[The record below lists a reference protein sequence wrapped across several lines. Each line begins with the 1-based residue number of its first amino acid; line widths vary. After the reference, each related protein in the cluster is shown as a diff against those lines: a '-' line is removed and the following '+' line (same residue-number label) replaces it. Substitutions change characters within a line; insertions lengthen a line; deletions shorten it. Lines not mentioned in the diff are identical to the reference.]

1 METTIE
7 QLENG
12 TIADRVIEI
21 KAVYKTTKQIIQ
33 PAFDSKLKWWAG
45 VERLS
50 EEQKKEK
57 EYYVVVGETA
67 AEKSHLNT
75 KITLKDG
82 VIFDL
87 NNDVDR
93 INWDWVKCCPQVAMS
108 FADAQASKALFYVH
122 IEGRES
128 EMRTRTIEKRHDA
141 VKLVLEDP
149 ATNYV
154 NRALLLNMD
163 MEGERPSVIK
173 DFLLETAEKSPEKIF
188 RIYRDKA
195 MKIHLLFLKGKK
207 MGLIKVDPRD
217 NVITYGTT
225 ILGISDESAI
235 AYLQSN
241 EDILMLLEREVN
253 PDYFQAKIQDAPAV
267 EAKEE
272 RALTPLEK
280 ANAARKIKEE
290 LNNK

>member
-21 KAVYKTTKQIIQ
+21 KAVYKTTKQTVQ
-33 PAFDSKLKWWAG
+33 PAFDPKTKWWAG

-50 EEQKKEK
+50 EEQKKERD
-57 EYYVVVGETA
+57 YYVVVGETT
-67 AEKSHLNT
+67 SDRVHLNT

-82 VIFDL
+82 LIFDL
-87 NNDVDR
+87 NNPVDR
-93 INWDWVKCCPQVAMS
+93 VNWDWVKACPQVAMS
-108 FADAQASKALFYVH
+108 FAEAQSSKALFYVH

-128 EMRTRTIEKRHDA
+128 EMRTRTVEKRHEA

-149 ATNYV
+149 TTNYV

-163 MEGERPSVIK
+163 MEGEQPSVIK
-173 DFLLETAEKSPEKIF
+173 DFLLETAEKTPEKIF

-195 MKIHLLFLKGKK
+195 MKIHLLYLKGKK
-207 MGLIKVDPRD
+207 MGLVKTDPRD
-217 NVITYGTT
+217 NVVTYGTT
-225 ILGISDESAI
+225 ILGISDDSAI

-253 PDYFQAKIQDAPAV
+253 PEYFATKLPETEIPV
-267 EAKEE
+267 REE
-272 RALTPLEK
+272 KVLTPLEK
-280 ANAARKIKEE
+280 AQAARKLKEE
-290 LNNK
+290 SK

>member
-12 TIADRVIEI
+12 TVTDRVIEI
-21 KAVYKTTKQIIQ
+21 KSIYKSTKQTVQ
-33 PAFDSKLKWWAG
+33 PAFDSKIKWWAG

-50 EEQKKEK
+50 DDLKKNK
-57 EYYVVVGETA
+57 EYYVVVGETTA
-67 AEKSHLNT
+67 DRVHLNT

-82 VIFDL
+82 LIFDL
-87 NNDVDR
+87 SNEVDK
-93 INWDWVKCCPQVAMS
+93 INWDWVKHCPQVAMS
-108 FADAQASKALFYVH
+108 FAEAQSSKALFYVH

-128 EMRTRTIEKRHDA
+128 EMRTRTVEKRHEA
-141 VKLVLEDP
+141 VALVLNDP

-163 MEGERPSVIK
+163 MEGEQPSVIK

-195 MKIHLLFLKGKK
+195 MKIHLLYLKAKK
-207 MGLIKVDPRD
+207 MYLVKVDPRD
-217 NVITYGTT
+217 NVVTYGST
-225 ILGISDESAI
+225 ILGISDDSAI

-241 EDILMLLEREVN
+241 EDILMLLERDVN
-253 PDYFQAKIQDAPAV
+253 PEYFASKGIEVPASTHV
-267 EAKEE
+267 EEKV
-272 RALTPLEK
+272 LTPLEK
-280 ANAARKIKEE
+280 AQAAKRLKEE
-290 LNNK
+290 SKN

>member
-12 TIADRVIEI
+12 TVADRVIEI
-21 KAVYKTTKQIIQ
+21 KAVYKTTKQTVQ
-33 PAFDSKLKWWAG
+33 PAFDPKTKWWAG

-50 EEQKKEK
+50 EEQKKERD
-57 EYYVVVGETA
+57 YYVVVGETT
-67 AEKSHLNT
+67 SDRVHLNT

-82 VIFDL
+82 LIFDL
-87 NNDVDR
+87 NNPVDR
-93 INWDWVKCCPQVAMS
+93 VNWDWVKACPQVAMS
-108 FADAQASKALFYVH
+108 FAEAQSSKALFYVH

-128 EMRTRTIEKRHDA
+128 EMRTRTVEKRHEA

-149 ATNYV
+149 TTNYV

-163 MEGERPSVIK
+163 MEGEQPSVIK
-173 DFLLETAEKSPEKIF
+173 DFLLETAEKTPEKIF

-195 MKIHLLFLKGKK
+195 MKIHLLYLKGKK
-207 MGLIKVDPRD
+207 MGLVKTDPRD
-217 NVITYGTT
+217 NVVTYGTT
-225 ILGISDESAI
+225 ILGISDDSAI

-253 PDYFQAKIQDAPAV
+253 PEYFATKLPETEIPV
-267 EAKEE
+267 KEE
-272 RALTPLEK
+272 KVLTPLEK
-280 ANAARKIKEE
+280 AQAARKLKEE
-290 LNNK
+290 SK

>member
-21 KAVYKTTKQIIQ
+21 KAVYKTTKQTVQ
-33 PAFDSKLKWWAG
+33 PAFDPKTKWWAG

-50 EEQKKEK
+50 EEQKKERD
-57 EYYVVVGETA
+57 YYVVVGETT
-67 AEKSHLNT
+67 SDRVHLNT

-82 VIFDL
+82 LIFDL
-87 NNDVDR
+87 NNPVDKV
-93 INWDWVKCCPQVAMS
+93 NWDWVKACPQVAMS
-108 FADAQASKALFYVH
+108 FAEAQSSKALFYVH

-128 EMRTRTIEKRHDA
+128 EMRTRTVEKRHEA

-149 ATNYV
+149 TTNYV

-163 MEGERPSVIK
+163 MEGEQPSVIK
-173 DFLLETAEKSPEKIF
+173 DFLLETAEKTPEKIF

-195 MKIHLLFLKGKK
+195 MKIHLLYLKGKK
-207 MGLIKVDPRD
+207 MGLVKTDPRD
-217 NVITYGTT
+217 NVVTYGTT
-225 ILGISDESAI
+225 ILGISDDSAI

-253 PDYFQAKIQDAPAV
+253 PEYFATKLPETEIPV
-267 EAKEE
+267 REE
-272 RALTPLEK
+272 KVLTPLEK
-280 ANAARKIKEE
+280 AQAARKLKEE
-290 LNNK
+290 SK